1 MNTVFKVANRVEEY
15 NTLAKELKI
24 PKLMAPVSEAT
35 IVVTK
40 EQANRILNDTLLKK
54 IDRLIR
60 KRNGKKVS
68 AISTFLDSIGLSFG
82 VSTTKLEKLMHAERI
97 LASIILECKSAEIER
112 MSVFVDKLGRR
123 YDV

>member
-1 MNTVFKVANRVEEY
+1 MNSVFRIANKVEEY
-15 NTLAKELKI
+15 NNLASELKI
-24 PKLMAPVSEAT
+24 PKLMPPVSEAT
-35 IVVTK
+35 LVVTK
-40 EQANRILNDTLLKK
+40 SQAQKILNDTLLKK

-68 AISTFLDSIGLSFG
+68 TISTFLDSIGLSFG

-97 LASIILECKSAEIER
+97 LASIILECKNDEIER
-112 MSVFVDKLGRR
+112 MSVFMDKLGRR

>member
-60 KRNGKKVS
+60 KRNGKKIS

>member
-24 PKLMAPVSEAT
+24 PKLMPPVSEAT
-35 IVVTK
+35 LVVTK
-40 EQANRILNDTLLKK
+40 SQANRILNDALLKK

-82 VSTTKLEKLMHAERI
+82 VSTTKLEKLMYAERI
-97 LASIILECKSAEIER
+97 LATIILECKSAEIER